1 MAGTD
6 PTEPAAGREADPA
19 DVAEQHASVREDDEA
34 LARAELEQLRR
45 RSPEASEADVAEQA
59 VEVVDDDE
67 ERR

>member
-6 PTEPAAGREADPA
+6 RTEPLAAHEADPA
-19 DVAEQHASVREDDEA
+19 DVAEQHAAVNEGDEDSA
-34 LARAELEQLRR
+34 QAELEQLRR